1 MPKPTRNEEQIEQ
14 VRESIVQGALDLIV
28 EEGYENLTMVR
39 LGSRLKMT
47 GANLYNYFQNR
58 DALIIAIHKK
68 IFSLLHEKLSRAVQ
82 DLSTPLE
89 RVKSLV
95 GAFVDFGV
103 ENANI
108 YDIAFSRPRRHYSA
122 YKGTPLEAK
131 AYEEY
136 LSSFE
141 VLVLANRVMEDFLK
155 TKGLVAPPETQ
166 FLVIKFLSELHG
178 IISLYNS
185 GLLPEIAADPAG
197 TLQAVTQEITKRIA
211 DIKNPHL

>member
-1 MPKPTRNEEQIEQ
+1 MPKATRNEEQIEQ

-28 EEGYENLTMVR
+28 EEGYENLTMAR
-39 LGSRLKMT
+39 LGARLKMT

-68 IFSLLHEKLSRAVQ
+68 IFVLLHEELSKATRGK
-82 DLSTPLE
+82 STPLKQ
-89 RVKSLV
+89 VKSLV
-95 GAFVDFGV
+95 AAFVDFGIK
-103 ENANI
+103 NPNI

-122 YKGTPLEAK
+122 FKGTPLEAK

-141 VLVLANRVMEDFLK
+141 VLILANGIMEGFLK
-155 TKGLVAPPETQ
+155 TKGLVDPVKTQ

-185 GLLPEIAADPAG
+185 GLLPEISSDPAD
-197 TLQAVTQEITKRIA
+197 TLKAVTREITSRIA
-211 DIKNPHL
+211 AIK